1 MGCPAFVPAVECH
14 QLDTPELRR
23 VAGRYLEPLLQA
35 RVEAIVLG
43 CSHYPHLEPML
54 RQLLPPEVELID
66 PAHAL
71 VDLTL
76 SLFPDQHQ
84 PAGEPD
90 LSSCRVVATGDP
102 VDFAA
107 GSARWLGQQPKVEQI
122 SLQPEGHG
130 H

>member
-1 MGCPAFVPAVECH
+1 
-14 QLDTPELRR
+14 
-23 VAGRYLEPLLQA
+23 
-35 RVEAIVLG
+35 
-43 CSHYPHLEPML
+43 ML
-54 RQLLPPEVELID
+54 RQLLPPEVVLID

-76 SLFPDQHQ
+76 SLFPDQRQ

-90 LSSCRVVATGDP
+90 LSACRVVATGDP